1 MPPRKRAAPAPK
13 PKPAA
18 EPEGLDALAEDAP
31 EEAADAGDAE
41 ADEATD
47 AAPAEPEPAKGGD
60 PDAEQPCTDCF
71 PAGWPDGATSA
82 GCGHGT
88 WNRDL

>member
-1 MPPRKRAAPAPK
+1 MAAPRKRAAPASK
-13 PKPAA
+13 PRPAA

-31 EEAADAGDAE
+31 EGAADAGDT
-41 ADEATD
+41 TD
-47 AAPAEPEPAKGGD
+47 ATPAEPEPARAGD
-60 PDAEQPCTDCF
+60 SDAEQPCTECL
-71 PAGWPDGATSA
+71 PAGWPDDATSV